1 MEDRYYIAVPDKVE
15 FSYHTIFSWK
25 NYSFTGTY
33 EDAMKTAIE
42 LFIEHGYFTNIC
54 NDLEYFYK
62 KDEDENDDDDDVD
75 ENDKDDESENDKY
88 DEDKDDENDD
98 DSRWLDWDE
107 WDIDEKWENC
117 KDYFKDFF
125 RFTQDEVNSGVAL
138 WKDVD
143 YDSKKNWGETRLV
156 VIEVE

>member
-1 MEDRYYIAVPDKVE
+1 MEDRYYIAVPNKVE
-15 FSYHTIFSWK
+15 FSYQTIFSWE

-42 LFIEHGYFTNIC
+42 LFIEHGYFDNIC
-54 NDLEYFYK
+54 SDLEYFYK
-62 KDEDENDDDDDVD
+62 DNDDNENDD
-75 ENDKDDESENDKY
+75 EC
-88 DEDKDDENDD
+88 
-98 DSRWLDWDE
+98 RWLDWDE

-143 YDSKKNWGETRLV
+143 YDSKKNWDETRLK

>member
-1 MEDRYYIAVPDKVE
+1 MEDRYYIAVPNKVE
-15 FSYHTIFSWK
+15 FSYQTIFSWE

-42 LFIEHGYFTNIC
+42 LFIEHGYFDNIC
-54 NDLEYFYK
+54 SDLEYFYK
-62 KDEDENDDDDDVD
+62 EDDDENNVDENDD
-75 ENDKDDESENDKY
+75 EC
-88 DEDKDDENDD
+88 
-98 DSRWLDWDE
+98 RWLDWDE
-107 WDIDEKWENC
+107 WDVDEKWENC

-138 WKDVD
+138 WKDID
-143 YDSKKNWGETRLV
+143 YDSKKNWDETRLK

>member
-1 MEDRYYIAVPDKVE
+1 MEDRYYIAVPNKVE
-15 FSYHTIFSWK
+15 FSYQTIFSWE

-42 LFIEHGYFTNIC
+42 LFIEHGYFDNIC
-54 NDLEYFYK
+54 SDLEYFYK
-62 KDEDENDDDDDVD
+62 DNDSDENDD
-75 ENDKDDESENDKY
+75 EC
-88 DEDKDDENDD
+88 
-98 DSRWLDWDE
+98 RWLEWDE

-143 YDSKKNWGETRLV
+143 YDSKKNWDETRLK

>member
-1 MEDRYYIAVPDKVE
+1 MEDRYYIAVPNKVE
-15 FSYHTIFSWK
+15 FSYQTIFSWE

-54 NDLEYFYK
+54 SDLEYFYK
-62 KDEDENDDDDDVD
+62 DNDDNENDD
-75 ENDKDDESENDKY
+75 EC
-88 DEDKDDENDD
+88 
-98 DSRWLDWDE
+98 RWLDWDE

-143 YDSKKNWGETRLV
+143 YDSKKNWDETRLK

>member
-1 MEDRYYIAVPDKVE
+1 MEDRYYIAVPNKVE
-15 FSYHTIFSWK
+15 FSYQTIFSWE

-42 LFIEHGYFTNIC
+42 LFIEHGYFDNIC
-54 NDLEYFYK
+54 SDLEYFYK
-62 KDEDENDDDDDVD
+62 DNDD
-75 ENDKDDESENDKY
+75 NKNDDEC
-88 DEDKDDENDD
+88 
-98 DSRWLDWDE
+98 RWLDWDE

-143 YDSKKNWGETRLV
+143 YDSKKNWDETRLK
-156 VIEVE
+156 VIEIE

>member
-1 MEDRYYIAVPDKVE
+1 MEDRYYIAVPNKVK
-15 FSYHTIFSWK
+15 FSYQTIFSWE

-42 LFIEHGYFTNIC
+42 LFIEHGYFDNIC
-54 NDLEYFYK
+54 SDLEYFYK
-62 KDEDENDDDDDVD
+62 DNDDNENDD
-75 ENDKDDESENDKY
+75 EC
-88 DEDKDDENDD
+88 
-98 DSRWLDWDE
+98 RWLDWDE

-143 YDSKKNWGETRLV
+143 YDSKKNWDETRLK

>member
-62 KDEDENDDDDDVD
+62 DNDSDKNDNDVD
-75 ENDKDDESENDKY
+75 ENDINNE
-88 DEDKDDENDD
+88 DDENDD
-98 DSRWLDWDE
+98 DCWWLDWDE
-107 WDIDEKWENC
+107 WDIDEKWKNC

-125 RFTQDEVNSGVAL
+125 EFTQDEVNSGVAL

-143 YDSKKNWGETRLV
+143 YDSKKNWDETRLV

>member
-1 MEDRYYIAVPDKVE
+1 MEDRYYIAVPNKVE
-15 FSYHTIFSWK
+15 FSYQTIFSWE

-42 LFIEHGYFTNIC
+42 LFIEHGYFDNIC
-54 NDLEYFYK
+54 SDLEYFYK
-62 KDEDENDDDDDVD
+62 DNDDNENDD
-75 ENDKDDESENDKY
+75 EC
-88 DEDKDDENDD
+88 
-98 DSRWLDWDE
+98 RWLDWDE

-138 WKDVD
+138 WKNVD
-143 YDSKKNWGETRLV
+143 YDSKKNWDETRLK
-156 VIEVE
+156 VIEIE

>member
-1 MEDRYYIAVPDKVE
+1 
-15 FSYHTIFSWK
+15 
-25 NYSFTGTY
+25 
-33 EDAMKTAIE
+33 MKTAIE
-42 LFIEHGYFTNIC
+42 LFIEHGYFDNIC
-54 NDLEYFYK
+54 SDLEYFYK
-62 KDEDENDDDDDVD
+62 DNDDNENDD
-75 ENDKDDESENDKY
+75 EC
-88 DEDKDDENDD
+88 
-98 DSRWLDWDE
+98 RWLDWDE

-143 YDSKKNWGETRLV
+143 YDSKKNWDETRLK

>member
-1 MEDRYYIAVPDKVE
+1 MEDRYYIAVPNKVE
-15 FSYHTIFSWK
+15 FSYQTIFSWE

-42 LFIEHGYFTNIC
+42 LFIEHGYFDNIC
-54 NDLEYFYK
+54 SDLEYFYK
-62 KDEDENDDDDDVD
+62 DNDDNENDD
-75 ENDKDDESENDKY
+75 EC
-88 DEDKDDENDD
+88 
-98 DSRWLDWDE
+98 RWLDWDE

-143 YDSKKNWGETRLV
+143 YDSKKNWDETRLK
-156 VIEVE
+156 VIEIE

>member
-1 MEDRYYIAVPDKVE
+1 MEDRYYIAVPNKVE
-15 FSYHTIFSWK
+15 FSYQTIFSWE

-42 LFIEHGYFTNIC
+42 LFIEHGYFDNIC
-54 NDLEYFYK
+54 SDLEYFYK
-62 KDEDENDDDDDVD
+62 DNDSDENDD
-75 ENDKDDESENDKY
+75 EC
-88 DEDKDDENDD
+88 
-98 DSRWLDWDE
+98 RWLEWDE

-143 YDSKKNWGETRLV
+143 YDSKKNWDETRLK
-156 VIEVE
+156 VIEIE

>member
-1 MEDRYYIAVPDKVE
+1 MEDRYYIAVPNKVE
-15 FSYHTIFSWK
+15 FSYQTIFSWE

-42 LFIEHGYFTNIC
+42 LFIEHGYFDNIC
-54 NDLEYFYK
+54 SDLEYFYK
-62 KDEDENDDDDDVD
+62 DNDSNENDNDVD
-75 ENDKDDESENDKY
+75 ENDIDNE
-88 DEDKDDENDD
+88 DDENYDGCW
-98 DSRWLDWDE
+98 WLDWDE

-138 WKDVD
+138 WKNVD
-143 YDSKKNWGETRLV
+143 YDSKKNWDETRLR